1 MITGIH
7 HVAIS
12 VPALDK
18 AVDFYHGTLGFEKI
32 FANSWNGDREEADQ
46 VIGLDRTSAKVQMLK
61 AGNAYLELWEY
72 IEPKPEEQKRDYS
85 PADHGIAHIALQVTD
100 INDEF
105 ERLQTS
111 GMTFHQQP
119 VDLGNSSAIYGRD
132 PFGNI
137 IELYEV
143 TGERSI

>member
-12 VPALDK
+12 VPDLDK
-18 AVDFYHGTLGFEKI
+18 AVEFYHGTLGFEKI

-46 VIGLDRTSAKVQMLK
+46 VIGLNRTSAKVQMLK
-61 AGNAYLELWEY
+61 AGNAYLALWEY
-72 IEPKPEEQKRDYS
+72 IEPKPEEQQRDYS

>member
-12 VPALDK
+12 VPDLDK
-18 AVDFYHGTLGFEKI
+18 AVEFYHGTLGFKKI

-46 VIGLDRTSAKVQMLK
+46 VIGLDCTSAKVQMLK

-85 PADHGIAHIALQVTD
+85 GLRLVRQDAPIDGFTSLVWLREQYRLFTRKISWMSSLQ
-100 INDEF
+100 
-105 ERLQTS
+105 QT
-111 GMTFHQQP
+111 F
-119 VDLGNSSAIYGRD
+119 
-132 PFGNI
+132 
-137 IELYEV
+137 
-143 TGERSI
+143 